1 MGISQVNY
9 RFRNRSYGYVY
20 RDWHTACDSYDCKSV
35 NSLGWE
41 RASCMKKEYVF
52 EKEQVL
58 SALIEYYIRR
68 ELPEGLP
75 QGVL

>member
-1 MGISQVNY
+1 
-9 RFRNRSYGYVY
+9 
-20 RDWHTACDSYDCKSV
+20 
-35 NSLGWE
+35 
-41 RASCMKKEYVF
+41 MKKEYVF

-58 SALIEYYIRR
+58 SALIEYYICR